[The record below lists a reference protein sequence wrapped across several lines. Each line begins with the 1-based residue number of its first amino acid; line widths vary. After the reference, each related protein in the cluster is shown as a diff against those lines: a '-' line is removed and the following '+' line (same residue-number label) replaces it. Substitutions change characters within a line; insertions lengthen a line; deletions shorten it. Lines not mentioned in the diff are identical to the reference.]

1 MDFLKNCL
9 VKETTSVSPLL
20 PCFRAGVDV
29 SLIDQIIK
37 LSQLF
42 NDNILSNRVS
52 ITKHILDEE
61 EKENLESQGME
72 RLWLAH
78 MELCSTVV
86 CGHPTRDGNN
96 SSSVLDSRLRL
107 HLYKEVAKVC
117 TASMDAISLIGG
129 EGTSSW
135 PLHLPAV
142 FHSLVSTNISSEAV
156 PTLKKEILPEKIIVD
171 GTLVNIRRVV
181 STIAGVD
188 VLPNEKEV
196 HFLRHA
202 LQINEARL
210 FVLAL
215 CRLTS
220 KELERSLLK
229 IIDLCKFLQ
238 KKLADLKPKFLHL
251 KYFSSFIARI
261 ITIIGASIEV
271 SSGDVMARVEKI
283 SSILGSNNY
292 NLPSPYGVSTFSDD
306 EPSSWYKREDCY
318 MGIFDDWEHASTRHL
333 QGEGKCD
340 EKSKISLDDLDS
352 VRDLYTTCIKVGF
365 ISASRDHCHLLFAAW
380 NMSGKLHIDSNLSGW
395 TFHKQEDHVKKM
407 LVLRDEMCSLHY
419 MLNPSSIVPGALLP
433 TPKSNSQ
440 VSISCLLKHGLTAA
454 FDVIEGLIEEL
465 PDMEEHNNEDRREEA
480 FACVEFLLVF
490 VSFIIS
496 HYTKS
501 NDNCYDFLYEGYP
514 KSKCRGKSRG
524 ISDDTFESAVTGN
537 ASTDASDVYS
547 DEDDEEDEDARIDAF
562 SNFHDIC
569 CELGV
574 APTHPDFLDVTCYF
588 VEGISSEDASEA
600 AKIALDF
607 LARSTTVVLQKFES
621 TLVHALDNGVDRTS
635 DFRSAEAVHF
645 CFSKLNNAC
654 LSSKKYSL
662 GNLVCQICSIS
673 DHDKIN
679 SLIDDQSTFDEDYH
693 AVREAW
699 VPNAVHRLRG
709 KLHEYSAIIE
719 GWEPSNVEMRA
730 AGDWEM
736 MLSDCLIGSSIKD
749 FDIKSPNESGSL
761 FLKGV
766 AVASHWKRLTK
777 AFVGSMTL
785 SSALMRFAL
794 EDGNGRDIVYKDLCK
809 HVNQPKARVYTGFGP
824 LSPLI
829 KGKNLS
835 EIILNTVKILN
846 KICCHGISYE
856 DTDSTCKMAIRYLM
870 DSHEDA
876 LTLGKFSFPTCF
888 AKSCHLYMLYLEK
901 LSRFSILYK
910 VLDRLDD
917 ISQTSTQEALEGVKN
932 FAEII
937 VKEIDNFL
945 ELEYDYK
952 DVKDTSNICSPAA
965 ILQTFFSSPKITPA
979 LGFGSNIQDPLSKII
994 DCDEKSKVARF
1005 LIEKSIG
1012 CGFRYTDES
1021 RCILLK
1027 YILGILEEKNNA
1039 SLSILQHS
1047 LRDVNVVEGVRD
1059 IISLEEIGQYSSLLA
1074 SRLTWFFYFMT
1085 EVEDLSQNN
1094 SACENLQI
1102 TLLESLEKWICA
1114 ESSQKLETMELLTF
1128 IAFKL
1133 GSLEKVGNALLSVNF
1148 KNNMFYHQTLELFFC
1163 SVVSFAREAP
1173 TEDDVEISC
1182 ADAGKQENSRVGSLD
1197 LCSFVATRGDF
1208 TEQHVSI

>member
-1 MDFLKNCL
+1 MNFLKSCL
-9 VKETTSVSPLL
+9 VKETTSASPLL
-20 PCFRAGVDV
+20 PCFRAGVDA

-37 LSQLF
+37 LSKLF
-42 NDNILSNRVS
+42 NDNVLSNRVS
-52 ITKHILDEE
+52 IVKHTLDEE
-61 EKENLESQGME
+61 EKENLESQGMD

-78 MELCSTVV
+78 IELCSTVV
-86 CGHPTRDGNN
+86 CGQPTRDGNN

-142 FHSLVSTNISSEAV
+142 FHSLVSTNISSEPV

-181 STIAGVD
+181 STIAGID

-196 HFLRHA
+196 QFLRHA

-210 FVLAL
+210 FILAL

-229 IIDLCKFLQ
+229 IIDFCKFLQ
-238 KKLADLKPKFLHL
+238 NKLANLKPNFLHL

-261 ITIIGASIEV
+261 ITIIGASIEI
-271 SSGDVMARVEKI
+271 SNGDVMARVERI

-292 NLPSPYGVSTFSDD
+292 NLPSPSGLSTFSDN
-306 EPSSWYKREDCY
+306 EPSSWYRREDCY
-318 MGIFDDWEHASTRHL
+318 MGIFDDWEYASTRHL

-340 EKSKISLDDLDS
+340 EKTKISLDDLDS

-365 ISASRDHCHLLFAAW
+365 VSASRDHCHLLFAAW
-380 NMSGKLHIDSNLSGW
+380 NMSGKLHIGSNLSGW

-433 TPKSNSQ
+433 TSKSNSQ
-440 VSISCLLKHGLTAA
+440 VSISCLLKHGLSAA

-465 PDMEEHNNEDRREEA
+465 PDMEENNNEDLREEV

-501 NDNCYDFLYEGYP
+501 NENCYDFLYEGCP
-514 KSKCRGKSRG
+514 KTKCRGKSRG

-569 CELGV
+569 CELGL
-574 APTHPDFLDVTCYF
+574 APAHPDFLDVTCSF
-588 VEGISSEDASEA
+588 VEGITSEDASEA

-607 LARSTTVVLQKFES
+607 LGRTTTIVLQKFES
-621 TLVHALDNGVDRTS
+621 TLVRALENGVDRTS
-635 DFRSAEAVHF
+635 DCRSAEAVHF

-662 GNLVCQICSIS
+662 GDLVCQICSIS
-673 DHDKIN
+673 DRENIN

-709 KLHEYSAIIE
+709 KLHEYSATIE

-736 MLSDCLIGSSIKD
+736 MLSDCLIGSTIKD

-766 AVASHWKRLTK
+766 AIASHWKRLTK

-809 HVNQPKARVYTGFGP
+809 DVNQPKSRVYTGFGP

-829 KGKNLS
+829 KDKTLS

-846 KICCHGISYE
+846 KICSHGISYE

-870 DSHEDA
+870 DSHKDA
-876 LTLGKFSFPTCF
+876 LILGKF
-888 AKSCHLYMLYLEK
+888 
-901 LSRFSILYK
+901 
-910 VLDRLDD
+910 
-917 ISQTSTQEALEGVKN
+917 
-932 FAEII
+932 
-937 VKEIDNFL
+937 
-945 ELEYDYK
+945 
-952 DVKDTSNICSPAA
+952 
-965 ILQTFFSSPKITPA
+965 
-979 LGFGSNIQDPLSKII
+979 
-994 DCDEKSKVARF
+994 
-1005 LIEKSIG
+1005 
-1012 CGFRYTDES
+1012 
-1021 RCILLK
+1021 
-1027 YILGILEEKNNA
+1027 
-1039 SLSILQHS
+1039 
-1047 LRDVNVVEGVRD
+1047 
-1059 IISLEEIGQYSSLLA
+1059 
-1074 SRLTWFFYFMT
+1074 
-1085 EVEDLSQNN
+1085 
-1094 SACENLQI
+1094 
-1102 TLLESLEKWICA
+1102 
-1114 ESSQKLETMELLTF
+1114 
-1128 IAFKL
+1128 
-1133 GSLEKVGNALLSVNF
+1133 
-1148 KNNMFYHQTLELFFC
+1148 
-1163 SVVSFAREAP
+1163 
-1173 TEDDVEISC
+1173 
-1182 ADAGKQENSRVGSLD
+1182 
-1197 LCSFVATRGDF
+1197 
-1208 TEQHVSI
+1208 